1 MSQHAMLSPSSAHRW
16 LHCPASVPLTRTCKD
31 DASPFADEGTV
42 AHTVAADVLRTGS
55 DASAYVGACHEVN
68 GHRWEVTAEMAA
80 YVQEYVDYV
89 RAIAGVR
96 LVEQPLHIASITGE
110 QGAKGTAD
118 MVILAGDALA
128 IVDLKYGRGVK
139 VFAEGNEQLQ
149 LYALAALQEFAGV
162 EAFQHVRLVI
172 VQPRLGHADEWVRTL
187 QEMEDFRQKVAQGAA
202 RCRAAIGHYNNVGEL
217 PSEYFGPAEKPCRF
231 CKAKASCPALATH
244 VLNTVADDFVDLTK
258 PIVPQLSYAQLRT
271 FDNTTLASLF
281 GATELIESWCK
292 SIRDKAAAQLLSGQP
307 VPGYKVVQ
315 GRQGPRRWA
324 DVTAAEA
331 MLKQLRIKSKDM
343 YDISLISPTTAE
355 KLHQAGVIG
364 DRQWP
369 KLQPLI
375 HRSTGAPVVV
385 PTSDKRPPLTLQDA
399 TDFQDLSDMPIPP
412 PQDTT
417 PPLQSQEI
425 SR

>member
-1 MSQHAMLSPSSAHRW
+1 MSQHALLSPSSAHRW
-16 LHCPASVPLTRTCKD
+16 LHCPASVPLTRTCED
-31 DASPFADEGTV
+31 DSSPFADEGTV
-42 AHTVAADVLRTGS
+42 AHTVAADALRTGS
-55 DASAYVGACHEVN
+55 DASAYVGACHEIN

-80 YVQEYVDYV
+80 SVQEYVDYV

-96 LVEQPLHIASITGE
+96 LVEQPLRIASITGE
-110 QGAKGTAD
+110 QGAQGTAD
-118 MVILAGDALA
+118 VVILAGDALT
-128 IVDLKYGRGVK
+128 IVDLKYGKGVK

-149 LYALAALQEFAGV
+149 LYALAALSEFGGV

-187 QEMEDFRQKVAQGAA
+187 QEMEDFRRKVAQGAA
-202 RCRAAIGHYNNVGEL
+202 RCRAAMWHYNNVGEL
-217 PSEYFGPAEKPCRF
+217 PAEYFSPAEKPCRF

-271 FDNTTLASLF
+271 FDNTTLACLF

-292 SIRDKAAAQLLSGQP
+292 SIRDRAAAQLLSGQP

-324 DVTAAEA
+324 DMTAAET
-331 MLKQLRIKSKDM
+331 MLKQLRIKFKDM
-343 YDISLISPTTAE
+343 YDVSLISPTRAE
-355 KLHQAGVIG
+355 KLYQAGVIG

-375 HRSTGAPVVV
+375 HRAAGTPVVV
-385 PTSDKRPPLTLQDA
+385 PTSDKRPALPLQDA

-417 PPLQSQEI
+417 PSLQLQETP
-425 SR
+425 